1 MHSRL
6 IGTGGYLPKKQI
18 SNAELAIEKN
28 IDTTDEWIFARTGI
42 VKRHI
47 CEPDETSLD
56 MAYHAAKEA
65 IAKANIDKNSIDLII
80 FSTCTPS
87 GVMPSD
93 ACKLQNML
101 NLNSNAIA
109 FDLNA
114 ACSGFVYGMIT
125 ANNFIKANQAKCALI
140 VGSDKMTSLLDWQDR
155 STCVL
160 FGDGAGAAILKAD
173 TYPGVLNSVIGA
185 DGKKQELLYTAA
197 GTNYINMCG
206 QEVFKHAVKKL
217 DALVTDIISP
227 VGLNNNEID
236 WFVPHQANIRIIK
249 STAKMLKM
257 PLERVVQTVGEHAN
271 TSAASIPLALNS
283 IFDKLSPGEHIL
295 IEAFG
300 SGFTWGGLVLKF

>member
-1 MHSRL
+1 
-6 IGTGGYLPKKQI
+6 
-18 SNAELAIEKN
+18 
-28 IDTTDEWIFARTGI
+28 
-42 VKRHI
+42 
-47 CEPDETSLD
+47 
-56 MAYHAAKEA
+56 
-65 IAKANIDKNSIDLII
+65 
-80 FSTCTPS
+80 
-87 GVMPSD
+87 
-93 ACKLQNML
+93 
-101 NLNSNAIA
+101 
-109 FDLNA
+109 
-114 ACSGFVYGMIT
+114 
-125 ANNFIKANQAKCALI
+125 
-140 VGSDKMTSLLDWQDR
+140 MTSLLDWQDR

-227 VGLNNNEID
+227 VGLNNNDID